1 MKNVHLFSIGFRP
14 FFLLAGVQAVFSIV
28 AWGLMYAGVLKL
40 SSVWENPVLWH
51 GHEMVFG
58 FAMAVIAGFLL
69 TAAANWTGRA
79 PLQSWPLA
87 FLAGLWIAGRL
98 CMAMSILTPM
108 QTAIVDSLF
117 IPAVALSLAPM
128 LIGAG
133 KLKNMA
139 FLVILSLFAVL
150 NILMH
155 LSVLGVIEL
164 SAETLLFT
172 AVHIIIFL
180 IAVIGGRV
188 LPFFTQNGMTQ
199 RGRAL
204 EVKVYPYV
212 NELSLVLLLATCI
225 YGYLSAFNGAVFG
238 VLALLASAVHF
249 ARLTQWQGHKTLS
262 VPIVWI
268 LHLGYFWLV
277 VGLFLEGLY
286 ALLGMGSFQAALHT
300 LTIGA
305 IGTMILG
312 MMTRVCLGHTGR
324 PITSLKSMVLA
335 YVLLQGAVISRL
347 LGEMWLVTFYTES
360 ILLSG
365 ILWATGFG
373 LFILV
378 YFPILIS
385 KRPDGK

>member
-1 MKNVHLFSIGFRP
+1 MKNLHLFSIGFRP
-14 FFLLAGVQAVFSIV
+14 FFLLAGGQAVFSIL
-28 AWGLMYAGVLKL
+28 AWVLMYAGVFKL
-40 SSVWENPVLWH
+40 SSVWENPMLWH
-51 GHEMVFG
+51 GHEMIFG

-87 FLAGLWIAGRL
+87 FLVILWGAGRL

-117 IPAVALSLAPM
+117 IPTVALSLAPM
-128 LIGAG
+128 LIRAG

-188 LPFFTQNGMTQ
+188 LPFFTQSGMAQ

-225 YGYLSAFNGAVFG
+225 YGYLSTFNGAVFG
-238 VLALLASAVHF
+238 VLSLLAFCTPNPMA
-249 ARLTQWQGHKTLS
+249 
-262 VPIVWI
+262 
-268 LHLGYFWLV
+268 
-277 VGLFLEGLY
+277 
-286 ALLGMGSFQAALHT
+286 
-300 LTIGA
+300 GA
-305 IGTMILG
+305 
-312 MMTRVCLGHTGR
+312 
-324 PITSLKSMVLA
+324 
-335 YVLLQGAVISRL
+335 
-347 LGEMWLVTFYTES
+347 
-360 ILLSG
+360 
-365 ILWATGFG
+365 
-373 LFILV
+373 
-378 YFPILIS
+378 
-385 KRPDGK
+385 